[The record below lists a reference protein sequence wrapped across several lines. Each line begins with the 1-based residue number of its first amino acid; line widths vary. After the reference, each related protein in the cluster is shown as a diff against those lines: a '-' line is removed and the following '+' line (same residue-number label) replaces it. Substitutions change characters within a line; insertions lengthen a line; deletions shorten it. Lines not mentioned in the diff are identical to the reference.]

1 MVIDLLKDLN
11 KDDSFVDSI
20 NESSY
25 TEKINNSENSIENK
39 YYSNFVSC
47 ILSEYDPIY
56 GTIPTEEKSMY
67 MNKLIIEICSQID
80 EKPEC
85 NYYNYQFNKK
95 VMKPSII
102 QYGLQN
108 NKINYISSIYYLNE
122 YYKKHF
128 IIVFDNKIYET
139 CLKNYPK
146 VYLKYS
152 MGKVMINETNNI
164 KDIKDIKD
172 IFNKINLKNDIKKD
186 IKSIYQMKLN
196 PISKYKVDDLKK
208 LAQECNISL
217 KDGSKNK
224 TKQVLY
230 DEINLYKLNN

>member
-1 MVIDLLKDLN
+1 
-11 KDDSFVDSI
+11 
-20 NESSY
+20 
-25 TEKINNSENSIENK
+25 
-39 YYSNFVSC
+39 
-47 ILSEYDPIY
+47 
-56 GTIPTEEKSMY
+56 

-85 NYYNYQFNKK
+85 NYQFNKK

-146 VYLKYS
+146 VYLKYY
-152 MGKVMINETNNI
+152 
-164 KDIKDIKD
+164 
-172 IFNKINLKNDIKKD
+172 L
-186 IKSIYQMKLN
+186 
-196 PISKYKVDDLKK
+196 
-208 LAQECNISL
+208 
-217 KDGSKNK
+217 
-224 TKQVLY
+224 
-230 DEINLYKLNN
+230 